1 MYKKEE
7 RSEDAKKLMRN
18 GITILVVGIL
28 VVVCGVGALIL
39 GHFAKPKTQSVKQV
53 SPSNGEVSA
62 SGQAIPGP
70 GCWYTGRQMVP
81 SADLGNDPTW
91 KIVLNGQTSD
101 DGINDSVDL
110 AKNTATSELAQSL
123 KANFFVD
130 TDDSENKVQKLNY
143 LENPVTIEPGKL
155 YTIEF
160 DCTKYNALNPIDRD
174 TMRYYIA
181 PLEMNQNEAAAVT
194 FALYQAEEHKFHQIC
209 VPFMAKKNIEIDY
222 RIDETFEEESLGQV
236 YRLYIK
242 AVERK

>member
-18 GITILVVGIL
+18 GIAILVVGIL
-28 VVVCGVGALIL
+28 VVICGAGALIL
-39 GHFAKPKTQSVKQV
+39 RHSAKPETQSVV
-53 SPSNGEVSA
+53 RSPLPA
-62 SGQAIPGP
+62 SLASPAILDPD
-70 GCWYTGRQMVP
+70 CWYTREQMIP

-91 KIVLNGQTSD
+91 KIVLNGKASD
-101 DGINDSVDL
+101 DGINDSVDFR
-110 AKNTATSELAQSL
+110 KNTVTSRLARSL
-123 KANFFVD
+123 EVNFFVD
-130 TDDSENKVQKLNY
+130 TDDSENKVQKLDY
-143 LENPVTIEPGKL
+143 LESPVTIEPGKL

-160 DCTKYNALNPIDRD
+160 DCTKYNALNPIDRG

-209 VPFMAKKNIEIDY
+209 VPFMTKENIEIDY

-236 YRLYIK
+236 YRLQFK
-242 AVERK
+242 AMKRK